1 MLLILCQALPV
12 VEEDRLPVLPQAGY
26 SFLSCCAWLRAPGI
40 WAYLLVV
47 VGGWQKARNC
57 LDRVCRELFLKG
69 LPSGALLCLLICLNG
84 QAFSPLLLQDA
95 SLPRF
100 SGLLALY
107 LLLKSLFKLL
117 ELSKALS
124 FDELDL
130 LFALVLCNLLVEIP
144 KPKHDP
150 RLMQDALLVEALV
163 IVLAFVQSTEHR
175 GVHLFGSH
183 RMLIG
188 LMRGR
193 QMCWCFRFFSL
204 ANPLSLLRP
213 EFGRRHPSVVA

>member
-1 MLLILCQALPV
+1 
-12 VEEDRLPVLPQAGY
+12 
-26 SFLSCCAWLRAPGI
+26 
-40 WAYLLVV
+40 
-47 VGGWQKARNC
+47 
-57 LDRVCRELFLKG
+57 
-69 LPSGALLCLLICLNG
+69 
-84 QAFSPLLLQDA
+84 LLQDA

-107 LLLKSLFKLL
+107 LLLKSLFELL

-124 FDELDL
+124 FDKLDL
-130 LFALVLCNLLVEIP
+130 LFALVLCNLLIEIP

-163 IVLAFVQSTEHR
+163 VVLAFVQSTEHR
-175 GVHLFGSH
+175 SVHLFWSH

-188 LMRGR
+188 LLRGR
-193 QMCWCFRFFSL
+193 QMGWGFRFFSL